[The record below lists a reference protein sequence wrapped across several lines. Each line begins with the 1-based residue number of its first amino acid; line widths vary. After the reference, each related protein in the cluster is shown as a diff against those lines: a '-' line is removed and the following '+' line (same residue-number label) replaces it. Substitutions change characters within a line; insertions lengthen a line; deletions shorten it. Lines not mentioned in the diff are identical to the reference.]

1 MREIKF
7 RYRIKNMG
15 QINSRIF
22 TLKDIEEGKTKI
34 DLISNQI
41 ISKDEFTGLKDKN
54 GKEIYVGDILTNGH
68 NNFECIFWKGSFV
81 ANLISSEKKK
91 EQGYLALEILE
102 VIGNIYENPELLKG
116 VKE

>member
-1 MREIKF
+1 MIQRIIKF
-7 RYRIKNMG
+7 RG
-15 QINSRIF
+15 WHIF
-22 TLKDIEEGKTKI
+22 GKEMVYNFS
-34 DLISNQI
+34 DLWADDYKVMQ
-41 ISKDEFTGLKDKN
+41 FTGMLDKN
-54 GKEIYVGDILTNGH
+54 DKKIYEGDILTTGH